1 MISVETRIE
10 IGRPAADVFAF
21 VSDQT
26 NAPRWQSGLDEV
38 RRLTPG
44 PIRVGSE
51 HSFIRRF
58 AGRRI
63 ESRNTFVAFE
73 PGRFVAFDIPPGG
86 GVTGEASYL
95 VEPTSAST
103 SALTSRVQLR
113 FSGLG
118 RLIEPFMATFES
130 YGLDEQAAVHAQRA
144 ISAAIRGF
152 GITEASGRYGG
163 EADETFAQIRLLFV
177 TALNEGHWPTN

>member
-10 IGRPAADVFAF
+10 IGRPAPDVFAF

-38 RRLTPG
+38 YRLTPG

-51 HSFIRRF
+51 HRFIRRF

-63 ESRNTFVAFE
+63 ESQNKFVVFE
-73 PGRFVAFDIPPGG
+73 PSRFVAFDIAPGG

-95 VEPTSAST
+95 VEPISAST
-103 SALTSRVQLR
+103 CALTSRVQLR
-113 FSGLG
+113 FLGLG
-118 RLIEPFMATFES
+118 RLVEPILGRVLRRDVERDDQVLKALLEAEGS
-130 YGLDEQAAVHAQRA
+130 SGPG
-144 ISAAIRGF
+144 RGHVDRDRPVDL
-152 GITEASGRYGG
+152 TS
-163 EADETFAQIRLLFV
+163 
-177 TALNEGHWPTN
+177 

>member
-10 IGRPAADVFAF
+10 IGRPAAEVFAF

-38 RRLTPG
+38 HRLTPG

-51 HSFIRRF
+51 HSFVRRF

-63 ESRNTFVAFE
+63 ESRNKFVAFE

-95 VEPTSAST
+95 VEPTSDAS

-113 FSGLG
+113 FFGVGRVLEPIMG
-118 RLIEPFMATFES
+118 RLLRHDSER
-130 YGLDEQAAVHAQRA
+130 DERTLKALL
-144 ISAAIRGF
+144 
-152 GITEASGRYGG
+152 EA
-163 EADETFAQIRLLFV
+163 EA
-177 TALNEGHWPTN
+177 

>member
-1 MISVETRIE
+1 MVSVLTRIE

-38 RRLTPG
+38 HRLTPG

-63 ESRNTFVAFE
+63 EARNKFVAFE
-73 PGRFVAFDIPPGG
+73 AGRIVAFDILPGG

-95 VEPTSAST
+95 VEPISAST

-118 RLIEPFMATFES
+118 GSSSRSLDGCCAATP
-130 YGLDEQAAVHAQRA
+130 
-144 ISAAIRGF
+144 
-152 GITEASGRYGG
+152 SGMSRY
-163 EADETFAQIRLLFV
+163 
-177 TALNEGHWPTN
+177 

>member
-10 IGRPAADVFAF
+10 IGRAAADVFAF

-38 RRLTPG
+38 HRLTPG

-51 HSFIRRF
+51 HSFVRRF

-63 ESRNTFVAFE
+63 ESRNKFVAFE

-118 RLIEPFMATFES
+118 RLIEPFMGRVLRRDTER
-130 YGLDEQAAVHAQRA
+130 DEQVLRA
-144 ISAAIRGF
+144 LL
-152 GITEASGRYGG
+152 EG
-163 EADETFAQIRLLFV
+163 EA
-177 TALNEGHWPTN
+177 

>member
-10 IGRPAADVFAF
+10 IGRSAADVFAF

-26 NAPRWQSGLDEV
+26 NAPRWQSGLEEV
-38 RRLTPG
+38 HRLTPG
-44 PIRVGSE
+44 PVGIGSQ
-51 HSFIRRF
+51 HTFVRRF

-95 VEPTSAST
+95 VEPTGAST
-103 SALTSRVQLR
+103 SALTSRVRLR

-118 RLIEPFMATFES
+118 RLIEPFMGRVLRRDIER
-130 YGLDEQAAVHAQRA
+130 DEQVLRTLLEA
-144 ISAAIRGF
+144 
-152 GITEASGRYGG
+152 EASAR
-163 EADETFAQIRLLFV
+163 T
-177 TALNEGHWPTN
+177 

>member
-10 IGRPAADVFAF
+10 IGRPAAEVFAF

-38 RRLTPG
+38 QRLTPG

-51 HSFIRRF
+51 HSFVRRF

-63 ESRNTFVAFE
+63 ESRNKFVAFE

-95 VEPTSAST
+95 VEPTSDAS

-113 FSGLG
+113 FFGVGRVLEPIMG
-118 RLIEPFMATFES
+118 RLLRHDSER
-130 YGLDEQAAVHAQRA
+130 DERTLKALL
-144 ISAAIRGF
+144 
-152 GITEASGRYGG
+152 EA
-163 EADETFAQIRLLFV
+163 EA
-177 TALNEGHWPTN
+177 

>member
-1 MISVETRIE
+1 MISLETRIE
-10 IGRPAADVFAF
+10 IGRPAAEVFAF

-38 RRLTPG
+38 QRLTPG

-51 HSFIRRF
+51 HSFVRRF

-63 ESRNTFVAFE
+63 ESRNKFVAFE

-95 VEPTSAST
+95 VEPTSDAS

-113 FSGLG
+113 FFGVGRVLEPIMG
-118 RLIEPFMATFES
+118 RLLRHDSER
-130 YGLDEQAAVHAQRA
+130 DERTLKALL
-144 ISAAIRGF
+144 
-152 GITEASGRYGG
+152 EA
-163 EADETFAQIRLLFV
+163 EA
-177 TALNEGHWPTN
+177 

>member
-38 RRLTPG
+38 HRLTPG

-51 HSFIRRF
+51 HSFVRRF

-63 ESRNTFVAFE
+63 ESRNKFVAFE

-118 RLIEPFMATFES
+118 RLIEPFLGRVMRRDVERDDQVLRT
-130 YGLDEQAAVHAQRA
+130 LL
-144 ISAAIRGF
+144 
-152 GITEASGRYGG
+152 EA
-163 EADETFAQIRLLFV
+163 EA
-177 TALNEGHWPTN
+177 